1 MTSATLVAG
10 TVLANRYRVLSRLG
24 TGGMGSV
31 YQVEDLTRPGTVWAI
46 KQLLDDRSMSP
57 EDLTWATRRFEE
69 EITLLARLAHPR
81 IPAFVERF
89 VEGGRRYFVMEFIPG
104 ATLEERLE
112 RTAGPLPERDVL
124 TWMLGICD
132 VLAYLHGQHPP
143 IIVRDLKPG
152 NIMVTPSGD
161 VRLIDFGI
169 ARTYKPGQKSNTEN
183 LGTMTYASPEHL
195 GQTQTDARSDIYSL
209 GATMYHLLTGV
220 EPTPLE
226 TPVPGRLRQRNPALS
241 EATERA
247 IIHAMRQNPSERF
260 QSAIEL
266 REALRG
272 CLAALPAPATA
283 GPIPSPA
290 RAPVVTRATPSAV
303 PASARPASA
312 SSGHA
317 LGPGNAGGAHGR
329 TPSSA
334 RATIRCPRCGHLNR
348 RTAKFCARDGA
359 PLPGTAGAVRP
370 AGSAAPAAAP
380 VTRVVTATTT
390 AELHARRA
398 TEAFGAGRYQQ
409 AAQQGEAAV
418 REGRASYEVYL
429 LLGRA
434 YRQLG
439 RAREAAAAFAEAGR
453 LRPTAEAFYQEGM
466 AWRAAGELARA
477 QLSLSRARQL
487 DPKNAEIPLQ
497 LGLVCLDAGL
507 LAQAEGELREAL
519 TLQPGDPLVLVALGR
534 VEAARKHSAEAINYF
549 RQAIGRDPSHAEA
562 QLELGRVLLAAGR
575 LPEAI
580 RALEQATKLAPT
592 SAEAQTLLGV
602 TYHASGRRSQ
612 ARSALKR
619 ALALDPQDAEAQRL
633 LKQL

>member
-1 MTSATLVAG
+1 MTSVTLAAG
-10 TVLANRYRVLSRLG
+10 AVLVNRYRVLSRLG
-24 TGGMGSV
+24 VGGMGSV
-31 YQVEDLTRPGTVWAI
+31 YQVEDLTRAGTVWAL
-46 KQLLDDRSMSP
+46 KQLLDDQTMRP
-57 EDLTWATRRFEE
+57 EDLAWATRRFEE
-69 EITLLARLAHPR
+69 EIALLARLSHPR

-112 RTAGPLPERDVL
+112 RTAAPLPERDTL
-124 TWMLGICD
+124 TWMIGICD
-132 VLAYLHGQHPP
+132 VLSYLHGQHPP

-209 GATMYHLLTGV
+209 GATMYHLLTNA
-220 EPTPLE
+220 EPVPLE
-226 TPVPGRLRQRNPALS
+226 MPAPGRLRKRNPALS
-241 EATERA
+241 EATERL
-247 IIHAMRQNPSERF
+247 IIRAMRQNPSERF
-260 QSAIEL
+260 QSAVEM
-266 REALRG
+266 REALRA
-272 CLAALPAPATA
+272 CLAALTTA
-283 GPIPSPA
+283 
-290 RAPVVTRATPSAV
+290 
-303 PASARPASA
+303 ASA
-312 SSGHA
+312 SPLKREGSARVPSAIHPA
-317 LGPGNAGGAHGR
+317 
-329 TPSSA
+329 SSA
-334 RATIRCPRCGHLNR
+334 APARPSGSSGQSAAPGAIRCPRCGHLNR
-348 RTAKFCARDGA
+348 RTAKFCAHDGV
-359 PLPGTAGAVRP
+359 PLPGVATPVRSASAG
-370 AGSAAPAAAP
+370 APAAAP
-380 VTRVVTATTT
+380 VTRVVTAATT

-409 AAQQGEAAV
+409 AARQGEAAI
-418 REGRASYEVYL
+418 REGRATYEVYL

-439 RAREAAAAFAEAGR
+439 RPHEAATAFAEAGR

-466 AWRAAGELARA
+466 AARA
-477 QLSLSRARQL
+477 SGDLTRAQVSLVRARQL
-487 DPKNAEIPLQ
+487 DPKNAEIPYQ
-497 LGLVCLDAGL
+497 LGLMCLDGGQ

-519 TLQPGDPLVLVALGR
+519 ALQPGDTQALVALGR
-534 VEAARKHSAEAINYF
+534 VEAARNHWTEAINYF
-549 RQAIGRDPSHAEA
+549 RQAIARDPTHSDA
-562 QLELGRVLLAAGR
+562 QLELGRALLAAGR

-580 RALEQATKLAPT
+580 RALEQATKLAPD

-602 TYHASGRRSQ
+602 AYHASGQRAQ

-619 ALALDPQDAEAQRL
+619 AVALDPHVAEAQRL